1 MDCPHCERE
10 LDYIDYYGHYLGNDR
25 WNKVGDIF
33 KCLNEN
39 CESEIFNHFFYTDKK
54 DNLHEGYP
62 C

>member
-1 MDCPHCERE
+1 MDCPYCEQE
-10 LDYIDYYGHYLGNDR
+10 LDYIDYYGHYLGNDG

-33 KCLNEN
+33 KCSNEN
-39 CESEIFNHFFYTDKK
+39 CDSEIFNYFFYTDEQ